1 MANILRKFIDL
12 LPEQDQRNI
21 GTVASI
27 NLTAGTSTL
36 TTLSGGAVTVLG
48 TSVAVGQKAFFKGG
62 RIEGSAPNLPSY
74 EIEV

>member
-12 LPEQDQRNI
+12 LPESDQRNI

-27 NLTAGTSTL
+27 NATAGTSTL
-36 TTLSGGAVTVLG
+36 TTLSGGAVTVIG
-48 TSVAVGQKAFFKGG
+48 TSVEVGKKAYFKGG
-62 RIEGSAPNLPSY
+62 VIEGEAPSLPVY